1 MHIEL
6 PVALQEAILG
16 AVVDLPTVDGNVAIK
31 IPPGVN
37 SGTVMR
43 LKGRGI
49 VNQATKRRGDQ
60 LVTLKVV
67 LPDTIDKELSD
78 FMERWSKSH
87 PYDVRRMA
95 GTN

>member
-1 MHIEL
+1 VHIEL

-16 AVVDLPTVDGNVAIK
+16 TVVDLPTVDGNVAIK

-87 PYDVRRMA
+87 PYDVRGMA